1 MDPLPS
7 GTLHGRRAL
16 VAGGSRGIG
25 LAIADAL
32 AQAGAAVSIC
42 ARGTE
47 ALDQAASRLRIH
59 GTGIHTHRC
68 DLAEADA
75 PAGWVEAAALA
86 LGGVDIVVNNASAL
100 AHGTDDDAWR
110 AGFEVDLMAAVRC
123 NRAALPYLRDSQ
135 HPAILN
141 IVSINA
147 LRPTPRATAY
157 STAKAAL
164 TYYTVTLAAE
174 LAPAR
179 IRVNALA
186 PGSIEFPGGL
196 WAARAIEDPALYSR
210 VRDSIPFGGFGA
222 PGDVAAAAL
231 FLCSDQARWIT
242 GQVLAVDGGQ
252 MLAG

>member
-1 MDPLPS
+1 MDQSPPC
-7 GTLHGRRAL
+7 TFHGRRAL

-42 ARGTE
+42 ARGAD
-47 ALDQAASRLRIH
+47 ALDHAASRLRIH
-59 GTGIHTHRC
+59 GNGVHTHRC

-75 PAGWVEAAALA
+75 SAGWVDAAALA

-123 NRAALPYLRDSQ
+123 NRAALPYMRDSP

-147 LRPTPRATAY
+147 LRPTPRALAY

-164 TYYTVTLAAE
+164 TYYTMTLAAE

-196 WAARAIEDPALYSR
+196 WAARATEDPALYSR
-210 VRDSIPFGGFGA
+210 VRDSIPFGDFGA

-242 GQVLAVDGGQ
+242 GQVLAIDGGQ